1 LRKGYALDKKNKQT
15 AVARME
21 TIFTLALGAI
31 LGSPLFALWAVFIL
45 QHFEREE
52 LQQKQRES
60 KKCK

>member
-1 LRKGYALDKKNKQT
+1 
-15 AVARME
+15 ME

-31 LGSPLFALWAVFIL
+31 LGSPIFALWAVSIF
-45 QHFEREE
+45 QHFEREA